1 MSTPDDVNVWIGLDV
16 GEEDHF
22 ADVLN
27 DDGQSLFARSIAND
41 EADLV
46 ALLERAG
53 EHGTPGLVVDQPGS
67 IAQLAIVVAAR
78 HQVSVAY
85 VPGLVMRRA
94 ADLYPGEAKTDRRDA
109 FVIADT
115 ARTRR
120 RSVHWLDAGSD
131 ELLDQLRVLN
141 GFDVDLAAD
150 LTRLTNRLRDS
161 LVAVSPAL
169 ERAMGARLHQAGVR
183 DLVAGSRPDCA
194 ASRRP
199 IQDHHD
205 RKKRSPRVAGKVTDA
220 VMAALDAQTVTMPAE
235 RAVGRVIGELA
246 VELDRIHARRDAL
259 AGEIEEVFLAHPF
272 GQVLVTLPGIGPRTG
287 ARILAEIG
295 DGIRFANGSK
305 LASYAG
311 LAPVTRQSGTSVR
324 GESQSR
330 RGNHRLKNAM
340 FLAAFASLRSP
351 ASKTFY
357 DRKRAE
363 GKKHNAAVIC
373 PARRRCDVI
382 LAMLRDLETY
392 RAPATTP
399 TEENTRSLLEP
410 LDNNMG
416 TPPSGAPRPP
426 RARGGAI
433 SFRAQLNG
441 VASPGPGRARTTPTT
456 GQQTERP
463 AGTTRPTRQAV

>member
-1 MSTPDDVNVWIGLDV
+1 MSTPDEVDVWIGLDV
-16 GEEDHF
+16 GKEEHF
-22 ADVLN
+22 ADVLD
-27 DDGQSLFARSIAND
+27 DDGESLFARRVVND

-46 ALLERAG
+46 ALVKQAARR
-53 EHGTPGLVVDQPGS
+53 GTPGLVIDQPGS
-67 IAQLAIVVAAR
+67 IAQLAIAVAAR
-78 HQVSVAY
+78 DGVPIAY

-120 RSVHWLDAGSD
+120 RSVHWLEAGSD

-150 LTRLTNRLRDS
+150 LTRSTNRLRDS
-161 LVAVSPAL
+161 LVSVSPAL
-169 ERAMGARLHQAGVR
+169 ERAIGARLHQAGVR
-183 DLVAGSRPDCA
+183 DLIAKFPTPTALRAAGRA
-194 ASRRP
+194 R
-199 IQDHHD
+199 ITTTV
-205 RKKRSPRVAGKVTDA
+205 KKRSPRVAAKVTDA
-220 VMAALDAQTVTMPAE
+220 VMAALDAQSVTMPAE
-235 RAVGRVIGELA
+235 AAVGRVIGELA
-246 VELDRIHARRDAL
+246 VELNRLHARRDTL

-295 DGIRFANGSK
+295 DGTRFANGSK

-311 LAPVTRQSGTSVR
+311 LAPVTRQSGTSIR

-351 ASKTFY
+351 DSKAFY

-373 PARRRCDVI
+373 LARRRCDVI
-382 LAMLRDLETY
+382 LAMLNNLEPY
-392 RAPATTP
+392 RTPNTTP
-399 TEENTRSLLEP
+399 TEKN
-410 LDNNMG
+410 
-416 TPPSGAPRPP
+416 PPIA
-426 RARGGAI
+426 A
-433 SFRAQLNG
+433 
-441 VASPGPGRARTTPTT
+441 
-456 GQQTERP
+456 
-463 AGTTRPTRQAV
+463 